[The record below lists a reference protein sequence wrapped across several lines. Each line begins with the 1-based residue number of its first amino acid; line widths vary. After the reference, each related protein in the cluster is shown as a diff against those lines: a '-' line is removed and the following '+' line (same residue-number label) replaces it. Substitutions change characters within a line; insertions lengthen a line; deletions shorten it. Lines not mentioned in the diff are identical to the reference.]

1 MIIKVILGYILGY
14 VKISIEGYFV
24 ERFINIC
31 VNQNILLWNIKRKNK
46 AILIANISII
56 DFKKVR
62 KINKKTKCKI
72 NILAKQGLPFLF
84 NKYKKRKVFVVLM
97 GIVTVSIIVT
107 SNYVWNIEIKGVED
121 DLKIEMEQIL
131 KETGLEIG
139 KLKSKIDTK
148 KIINEIRLKRDD
160 IAWIGIEREGTN
172 AIVEIVKASPKP
184 EIVKED
190 EYCNIVS
197 NKSGIITKINV
208 QNGTAIVKEGDLVK
222 EGTILVG
229 GYLEGKYTG
238 TRYVHAKADIE
249 AKVWYSK
256 SETVN
261 LKQEVKERTRET
273 ENKYGI
279 RINNFEI
286 NFYKTLSK
294 FKNYDTIVTDKKIML
309 FSNFYLP
316 IEVIKTTNY
325 ETKIEEVEYSVEEL
339 KEITIEKL
347 EKEIEDDIENKENI
361 LNKQVNFYEKQDS
374 INVEVIYEVLENI
387 GTEEKIVF

>member
-97 GIVTVSIIVT
+97 GIVIVSIIVT

-148 KIINEIRLKRDD
+148 KIINEI
-160 IAWIGIEREGTN
+160 
-172 AIVEIVKASPKP
+172 
-184 EIVKED
+184 
-190 EYCNIVS
+190 
-197 NKSGIITKINV
+197 
-208 QNGTAIVKEGDLVK
+208 
-222 EGTILVG
+222 
-229 GYLEGKYTG
+229 
-238 TRYVHAKADIE
+238 
-249 AKVWYSK
+249 
-256 SETVN
+256 
-261 LKQEVKERTRET
+261 
-273 ENKYGI
+273 
-279 RINNFEI
+279 
-286 NFYKTLSK
+286 
-294 FKNYDTIVTDKKIML
+294 
-309 FSNFYLP
+309 
-316 IEVIKTTNY
+316 
-325 ETKIEEVEYSVEEL
+325 
-339 KEITIEKL
+339 
-347 EKEIEDDIENKENI
+347 
-361 LNKQVNFYEKQDS
+361 
-374 INVEVIYEVLENI
+374 
-387 GTEEKIVF
+387 